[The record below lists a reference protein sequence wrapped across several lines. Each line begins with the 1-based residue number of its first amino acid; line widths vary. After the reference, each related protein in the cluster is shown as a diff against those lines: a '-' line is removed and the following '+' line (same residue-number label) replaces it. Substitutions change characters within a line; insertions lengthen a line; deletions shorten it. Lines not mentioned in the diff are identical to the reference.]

1 MYKLCVIYLLIFDC
15 DGLFE
20 LGNFLNI
27 VIGIVDCFG
36 ELIFIKLF

>member
-15 DGLFE
+15 DSLFE

-27 VIGIVDCFG
+27 VIEIEDCFG